1 MRKFLTAAVGLALV
15 ANAASAQTT
24 RAVSKFDVAGIPVIF
39 KPISANEVIAVRLY
53 IRGGSA
59 NLSTANAGIEKMML
73 QASTQGTAKYGKDA
87 FAARSTE
94 SGTNIGSETTPDYSV
109 LTLQGVRQNWSA
121 AWDLFTQAALHPT
134 FPASEVA
141 IVKGRLVDAA
151 KRLPDDA
158 DTYLNYLADSLLYSG
173 HPYAITPA
181 GTVSS
186 LSSIDRNAL
195 AAWHKQRMT
204 KENLLLVVV
213 GNVPR
218 ADLVAKIRL
227 AFGALPA
234 NGGAAVSVAALPAV
248 TPAVVVVQRPLPTNY
263 ILGQFSAPTLTDPDY
278 PAFRAATD
286 ILGDNLF
293 QEVRTK
299 RNLTYAV
306 GSGLGTRHVNRGN
319 LYVTAIAPDTTV
331 KVIFSTVKHL
341 QDEPLTQAAIAENE
355 NVSLTNS
362 FLRQETNMGQATAL
376 GMWELVGG
384 GWQNDDRFISAYK
397 RVTATDIQRVAR
409 KYMQHARFVVIGDP
423 AKVTQ
428 SLLTS
433 F

>member
-1 MRKFLTAAVGLALV
+1 MSLIGCVALALV
-15 ANAASAQTT
+15 ANLSGAQTP
-24 RAVSKFDVAGIPVIF
+24 RAISKFGVAGIPVIF
-39 KPISANEVIAVRLY
+39 RPISANEVVAVRLY

-59 NLSTANAGIEKMML
+59 NLTTANAGIESMML
-73 QASTQGTAKYGKDA
+73 QASTEGTAKYSKDA

-94 SGTNIGSETTPDYSV
+94 SGTKIGPETTPDYSV
-109 LTLQGVRQNWSA
+109 LTLQGVRQNWNA

-141 IVKGRLVDAA
+141 IVKGQAVDAA

-158 DTYLNYLADSLLYSG
+158 DTYLAYLADSLLYAG
-173 HPYAITPA
+173 HPYAVTPA

-186 LSSIDRNAL
+186 LSSIDRDAL

-213 GNVPR
+213 GNVSR
-218 ADLVAKIRL
+218 ADLIAKIQQ

-234 NGGAAVSVAALPAV
+234 KGGAAVSVGALAAI

-263 ILGQFSAPTLTDPDY
+263 ILGQFATPALTDADY

-286 ILGDNLF
+286 ILRNNLF
-293 QEVRTK
+293 EEVRTK

-306 GSGLGTRHVNRGN
+306 GAGLGTRHVNRGT

-341 QDEPLTQAAIAENE
+341 QEESLSQASIAENE
-355 NVSLTNS
+355 NVSLTAS
-362 FLRQETNMGQATAL
+362 YLRQETNMGQATAL
-376 GMWELVGG
+376 GMWELIGG
-384 GWQNDDRFISAYK
+384 GWQNDARFISAYK
-397 RVTATDIQRVAR
+397 RVTAADIQRVAR